1 MLVQYTP
8 VSALPPDI
16 KEQLRRYLV
25 GVPMLMSS
33 EPIFFAGYHIRA
45 EEARMLQEQAKRGPG
60 QALFG

>member
-16 KEQLRRYLV
+16 KEQLRRYLSS
-25 GVPMLMSS
+25 VPVLMSND
-33 EPIFFAGYHIRA
+33 PLFFAGYHIRA
-45 EEARMLQEQAKRGPG
+45 EEARMLQEQAKRGPS